1 MKLNFWN
8 DAAKYGAILGALLS
22 ASTIIETSLSLSG
35 VKSLYMLILF
45 EWIAVV
51 AVHYYL
57 LHRFT
62 RSRSQLYTP
71 EEGFTFGQGYAYL
84 LTISGFAGILF
95 GIVQYIYVHV
105 ILGYEN
111 YTTKLMDAMTSMIS
125 QSGGVPAS
133 MEGIFSQ
140 IMTQIQTTPE
150 PSVISTVWSGFF
162 MSVLFGALFGLII
175 AGMLARQEKPFAS
188 ENNE

>member
-1 MKLNFWN
+1 MKFNFWN

-51 AVHYYL
+51 VVHYYL

>member
-84 LTISGFAGILF
+84 LTISGFAGILL

-125 QSGGVPAS
+125 QSGGIPAS

-175 AGMLARQEKPFAS
+175 AGVLARPEKPFVS